1 MSRSTSVRVVN
12 ESTLA
17 LRLDGVSV
25 AAGRWRGQPPPALL
39 PAGATAVFTTASRNR
54 FGGTEGM
61 VRYLAVTS
69 KGRART
75 LVATPASE
83 VSVELHWNNPFVG
96 QNSYRMDVTGK
107 VLGVVCDG
115 IDDASEAIVNFS
127 IIPARRVAVAGFV
140 PSRNAFRFTNSWTNE
155 PLKRVNLK
163 VGSIPIGDASRGLC
177 GGMALAARDWFEARQ
192 PIPTMTKS
200 PPDKHPVRTFIIE
213 RLIDS
218 YDLPDGVLPY
228 IKLTTSHYPD
238 HDSEVLATF
247 GQLHSRAALLA
258 RSTWPKVRDS
268 IDAGYP
274 CPLGLIMVKS
284 DDPRDLK
291 HQHQVLA
298 YAYQLR
304 GTAVTIWVYDPN
316 SPLDD
321 NITIRYDTSRTDR
334 TIDITHNVDSTG
346 PMVCAFPV
354 RYTAKMPPQ
363 LPAQL
368 PTPLPTP

>member
-12 ESTLA
+12 DSKLP
-17 LRLDGVSV
+17 LRLDRVAVSS
-25 AAGRWRGQPPPALL
+25 GRWRGQPPPALL
-39 PAGATAVFTTASRNR
+39 PAGASAVFTTASRNR
-54 FGGTEGM
+54 FGGTEGL
-61 VRYLAVTS
+61 VRY
-69 KGRART
+69 
-75 LVATPASE
+75 VADTPAAGSKPRLTTPLSE

-96 QNSYRMDVTGK
+96 QNSYRMDVTGTA
-107 VLGVVCDG
+107 LGTVCDG
-115 IDDASEAIVNFS
+115 IDDASEAHVNFS
-127 IIPARRVAVAGFV
+127 IIPARRIAVGGFV
-140 PSRNAFRFTNSWTNE
+140 PSRNAFRFTNSWSSE
-155 PLKRVNLK
+155 PLKRINLK

-192 PIPTMTKS
+192 PIPAMTES
-200 PPDKHPVRTFIIE
+200 PPDKHPLRDFIIE

-228 IKLTTSHYPD
+228 VKLTTSHYPD

-274 CPLGLIMVKS
+274 CPLGLVMVKS

-291 HQHQVLA
+291 HQHQALA

-304 GTAVTIWVYDPN
+304 GTVVTIWVYDPN

-334 TIDITHNVDSTG
+334 TIDITHNVDSSG

-354 RYTAKMPPQ
+354 RYTAKMPPV
-363 LPAQL
+363 LPK
-368 PTPLPTP
+368 P